1 MSTIVIVAYG
11 TRGDVAP
18 LTGLGVG
25 LQRSGHRVAVATT
38 EAQAPLVTAAGLE
51 SRWLP
56 TDPEEATRTSDFAQ
70 GLIDGDRMKPSKAA
84 MREMVEQL
92 DGVGPAIAKAAEGA
106 DLLLLAGPV
115 STLFGYHVAEAMDV
129 PSTALGLLPMAA
141 TGEFPPTALGT
152 RSLGRLGN
160 RTLWKLGGLGEKI
173 YLPQINALR
182 TDLGLRSVKLSDY
195 RDRRDAEWP
204 ILHGFSR
211 HVVPRPADWRPGIE
225 VTGYW
230 WPAPPSDWQPP
241 ADLVKFLDAGEAPV
255 YIGFGSTATRKSE
268 ELSDLIA
275 NAVAAAGVRAVVHS
289 GWARLHSVGD
299 NMITVDDVPHEWL
312 FEHVAAAVHHCG
324 AGTTAA
330 GLRAGVPTIPVVGIM
345 DQPFWAKRLCDLGVA
360 AGTIKRKDLTTEW
373 LADAIRTAVTDPSYR
388 DRARAV
394 SLQLQAED
402 GVATAVEAIN
412 EQLGGHRNIN

>member
-1 MSTIVIVAYG
+1 M
-11 TRGDVAP
+11 
-18 LTGLGVG
+18 
-25 LQRSGHRVAVATT
+25 
-38 EAQAPLVTAAGLE
+38 
-51 SRWLP
+51 
-56 TDPEEATRTSDFAQ
+56 
-70 GLIDGDRMKPSKAA
+70 
-84 MREMVEQL
+84 
-92 DGVGPAIAKAAEGA
+92 
-106 DLLLLAGPV
+106 
-115 STLFGYHVAEAMDV
+115 
-129 PSTALGLLPMAA
+129 
-141 TGEFPPTALGT
+141 
-152 RSLGRLGN
+152 
-160 RTLWKLGGLGEKI
+160 
-173 YLPQINALR
+173 
-182 TDLGLRSVKLSDY
+182 KLSDY

-211 HVVPRPADWRPGIE
+211 HVVLRPADWRPGIE
-225 VTGYW
+225 ITGYW
-230 WPAPPSDWQPP
+230 WPALPSDWQPP
-241 ADLVKFLDAGEAPV
+241 ADLVKFLDSGEAPV
-255 YIGFGSTATRKSE
+255 YIGFGSTATRKSA

-275 NAVAAAGVRAVVHS
+275 NAVDAAGVRAVVHS
-289 GWARLHSVGD
+289 GWARLHGVGE

-402 GVATAVEAIN
+402 GVATAIEAIN
-412 EQLGGHRNIN
+412 AQLGGHRNIN